1 MSKMSHDPL
10 DYIVPA
16 TMVAPVIGG
25 TLLIYFIGGPWLLG
39 LAIMYPL
46 TGLIL
51 TCPLLPDVTWKTP
64 LFLMFFWLPALL
76 FDCVGIKV
84 P

>member
-1 MSKMSHDPL
+1 MSRGPI
-10 DYIVPA
+10 DYIMPAVFCVP
-16 TMVAPVIGG
+16 TIGIA
-25 TLLIYFIGGPWLLG
+25 LLIHYFGGPWWVG
-39 LAIMYPL
+39 IAIMYPL